1 LERAGGGWGGAYA
14 EPPDDV
20 GGGWGGAYAEP
31 PDDVGAGRGERVLDG
46 LLPR

>member
-1 LERAGGGWGGAYA
+1 LERAGGS
-14 EPPDDV
+14 
-20 GGGWGGAYAEP
+20 WGGAYAEP